1 MSHFILGN
9 QTGPGWRGRWWMVF
23 SYYQSI
29 GPAVLKVTNIEEFAT
44 EHHNSVTSNTTTVLS
59 RLSILIGALYGFS
72 NGLRF
77 FSSPLTELSILGY
90 VEHPFII
97 EIGYSTFARNTLTP
111 PLPPSPITS
120 LSLHPASFPY
130 SLVGFPVPCGG
141 FGPFLGALAS
151 SRSAGPVGPCPPGT
165 AAAPLN
171 HCWPTADHGIVWI
184 SLYGDEANNNTSA

>member
-1 MSHFILGN
+1 
-9 QTGPGWRGRWWMVF
+9 MVF
-23 SYYQSI
+23 SYYQSF

-44 EHHNSVTSNTTTVLS
+44 EHHNSVRSNTTTVLS
-59 RLSILIGALYGFS
+59 RLSILIGALYDFS

-111 PLPPSPITS
+111 PLPPSPITN

-130 SLVGFPVPCGG
+130 SLISDECPAVGWFIPRGPGQFPERWTGRSLPPRNRCGPLEPLLAHR
-141 FGPFLGALAS
+141 GPRHS
-151 SRSAGPVGPCPPGT
+151 
-165 AAAPLN
+165 LN
-171 HCWPTADHGIVWI
+171 KPIRG
-184 SLYGDEANNNTSA
+184 